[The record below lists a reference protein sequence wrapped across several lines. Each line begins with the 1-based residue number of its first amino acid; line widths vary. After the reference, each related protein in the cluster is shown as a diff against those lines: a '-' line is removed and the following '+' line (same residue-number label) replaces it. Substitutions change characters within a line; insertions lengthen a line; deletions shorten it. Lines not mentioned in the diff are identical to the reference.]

1 MGNGRGGR
9 VIWCLMRPRQ
19 EAILPD
25 TPRHADP
32 IFPIIMANYQTTIIV
47 LFSALTV
54 MISMGVRQSYG
65 LFLQPISQDLGLG
78 REVFSLA
85 MALQNLVFGLP
96 LLGIV
101 ADRYGARW
109 VVLGGALLYAAGCL
123 LVPMSRGPLDLYL
136 TLGLT
141 IGLGLSSTT
150 YVVVLGA
157 VAQVVEPA
165 KRSTA
170 FGIVTAAG
178 SFGTF
183 ALVPG
188 IQWLILHRGWQG
200 AFPVI
205 AILVGAMVLLACGF
219 SRRDSAADSAAATD
233 GTLLEALAQ
242 ARGHSGYW
250 LLNAGF
256 FVCGFHVAFIATHLP
271 SFLSDNGLAPMV
283 GATALSLIGLA
294 NIFGSSLF
302 GWLGDHYRKKY
313 LLSALYFGRAVVI
326 SLFIVVPL
334 TNFTA
339 LLFGGLIGFL
349 WLATVPLTSGTIAQI
364 FGSRYLST
372 LYGIV
377 FFSHQIGSFLGVWL
391 AGRLYDASGSYESVW
406 WMAIALALAAT
417 LLHLPIADRSVQTHQ
432 FKTA

>member
-1 MGNGRGGR
+1 MT
-9 VIWCLMRPRQ
+9 
-19 EAILPD
+19 
-25 TPRHADP
+25 TPRR
-32 IFPIIMANYQTTIIV
+32 QTTIIV

-54 MISMGVRQSYG
+54 LASMGIRQSFG
-65 LFLQPISQDLGLG
+65 LFLQPISDSLSLG

-85 MALQNLVFGLP
+85 IALQNVVFGLP
-96 LLGIV
+96 LFGMI

-123 LVPMSRGPLDLYL
+123 LVPASSGPLGLYL
-136 TLGLT
+136 TLGLI
-141 IGLGLSSTT
+141 IGLGLGSTT

-157 VAQVVEPA
+157 VARVVHPA
-165 KRSTA
+165 NRSTT

-188 IQWLILHRGWQG
+188 LQWVIVHAGWQASFVVSAALIG
-200 AFPVI
+200 WV
-205 AILVGAMVLLACGF
+205 VLLAFGF
-219 SRRDSAADSAAATD
+219 PRQPSAHATRPHGE
-233 GTLLEALAQ
+233 GTLMQALLR

-271 SFLSDNGLAPMV
+271 SFLTDGGLPRMI
-283 GATALSLIGLA
+283 GATALSLIGLC

-302 GWLGDHYRKKY
+302 GWLGDRYRKKY
-313 LLSALYFGRAVVI
+313 LLSALYFSRAVVI
-326 SLFIVVPL
+326 GLFLFVPL
-334 TNFTA
+334 TSFSA

-349 WLATVPLTSGTIAQI
+349 WLATVPLTSGTVAQI
-364 FGSRYLST
+364 FGARYLST

-377 FFSHQIGSFLGVWL
+377 FFSHQAGSFLGVWL
-391 AGRLYDASGSYESVW
+391 AGLLYDSTGSYDSVW
-406 WMAIALALAAT
+406 WLAIALGVVAA
-417 LLHLPIADRSVQTHQ
+417 LLHLPIADRPLQSSN
-432 FKTA
+432 A